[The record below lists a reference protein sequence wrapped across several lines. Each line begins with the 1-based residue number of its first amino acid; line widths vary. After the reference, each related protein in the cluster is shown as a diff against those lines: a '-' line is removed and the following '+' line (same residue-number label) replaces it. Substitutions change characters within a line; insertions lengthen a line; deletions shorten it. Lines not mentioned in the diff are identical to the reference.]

1 MAKRQGPER
10 EGLKQDRLVEA
21 LIPDPAQGPPDTTV
35 LHGYLGKATT
45 EGVWRLYQT
54 AKLDSYVEIPE
65 SEILFSQQLP
75 NDQGTSVWVRKD
87 LPVEV
92 VRPGATQVQ
101 AEFLAGPIAGANLGR
116 AARVSRARAAA
127 GAAGPVVTA
136 QVSAVDACPSVRLPC
151 ASDPRMCRPYSWRL
165 CPPSRMF
172 ICESIHVPC
181 GPSALTPFNSA
192 FDDCPSGFCPPSALT
207 PCNSALDAC
216 PSRFCGPSALDAC
229 GATEFCAPSARL
241 ACDSAVDACPSW
253 ICGPEE
259 VVDPRF

>member
-1 MAKRQGPER
+1 MAKRQEPRR

-21 LIPDPAQGPPDTTV
+21 LVPDPSQGPPDTTV
-35 LHGYLGKATT
+35 LHGYLGKGTT
-45 EGVWRLYQT
+45 EGVWRLYQS
-54 AKLDSYVEIPE
+54 AKLDSYIELPE

-75 NDQGTSVWVRKD
+75 DDQGTSVWVRKD

-116 AARVSRARAAA
+116 AARVDRARAVV

-136 QVSAVDACPSVRLPC
+136 QVSAVARCPSAVDACPSGRLPC
-151 ASDPRMCRPYSWRL
+151 ASDPRVCRPYSWRL

-172 ICESIHVPC
+172 ICESVHVPC
-181 GPSALTPFNSA
+181 G
-192 FDDCPSGFCPPSALT
+192 PSALT

-216 PSRFCGPSALDAC
+216 PSRFCGPSAIGACNSAIDAC
-229 GATEFCAPSARL
+229 PTGFCAPSAL
-241 ACDSAVDACPSW
+241 GGCDSAVDACVSW